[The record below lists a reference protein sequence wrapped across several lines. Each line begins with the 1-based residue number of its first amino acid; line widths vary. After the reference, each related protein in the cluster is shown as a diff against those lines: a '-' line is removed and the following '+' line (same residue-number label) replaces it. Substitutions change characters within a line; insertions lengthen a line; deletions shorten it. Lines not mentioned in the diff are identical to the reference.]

1 MNKKNILFFSLL
13 IFCATLFAQKFQIVD
28 VEYNLEGAGPKLL
41 GITNPYALEQKVS
54 IDKKTVFSSEEEFNK
69 YFEDYKKQ
77 INNLRAFEK
86 IEISYSVLEQ
96 QDEINYV
103 KINVQLKDSIHI
115 LAVPYL
121 KYDSNTG
128 LTFKLKAKD
137 TNFLGSLNSMSTDLN
152 FAIENN
158 EELETKKTKIGF
170 NFNYDYPFSLGLFNS
185 TWVNDF
191 EFSYAIGEKIPE
203 WYAKTGLKL
212 ELPKDDYSYLFE
224 VYQYSIHDTDYIDF
238 NDEYYFSE
246 EAKFSVPIT
255 LTKLDILG
263 KIIYKPYNI

>member
-1 MNKKNILFFSLL
+1 MNDIQQVETQIQISEAAERVL
-13 IFCATLFAQKFQIVD
+13 IEKAREEGKQEATG
-28 VEYNLEGAGPKLL
+28 NRKLL

-54 IDKKTVFSSEEEFNK
+54 IDKKTIFSSEEEFNK

-158 EELETKKTKIGF
+158 EELGTKKTKIGF

-191 EFSYAIGEKIPE
+191 EFS
-203 WYAKTGLKL
+203 TGIQTNSF
-212 ELPKDDYSYLFE
+212 PYT
-224 VYQYSIHDTDYIDF
+224 SI
-238 NDEYYFSE
+238 S
-246 EAKFSVPIT
+246 A
-255 LTKLDILG
+255 L
-263 KIIYKPYNI
+263 

>member
-28 VEYNLEGAGPKLL
+28 VEYNLEGAGLKLL
-41 GITNPYALEQKVS
+41 GVTNPYALEQKVS
-54 IDKKTVFSSEEEFNK
+54 VDKKTIFLSEEEFNK

-86 IEISYSVLEQ
+86 IEITYSVLEE

-103 KINVQLKDSIHI
+103 KINVKLKDSIHI

-152 FAIENN
+152 FAI
-158 EELETKKTKIGF
+158 
-170 NFNYDYPFSLGLFNS
+170 D
-185 TWVNDF
+185 
-191 EFSYAIGEKIPE
+191 
-203 WYAKTGLKL
+203 
-212 ELPKDDYSYLFE
+212 
-224 VYQYSIHDTDYIDF
+224 
-238 NDEYYFSE
+238 
-246 EAKFSVPIT
+246 
-255 LTKLDILG
+255 
-263 KIIYKPYNI
+263 NI